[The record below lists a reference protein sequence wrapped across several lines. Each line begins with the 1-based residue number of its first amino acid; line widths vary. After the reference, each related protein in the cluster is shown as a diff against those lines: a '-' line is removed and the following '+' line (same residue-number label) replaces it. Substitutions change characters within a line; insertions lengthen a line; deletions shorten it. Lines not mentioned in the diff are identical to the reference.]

1 MAAPTDRELV
11 VTRVGALNGGVTEDG
26 VLPGCGHAHFGP
38 GAFPPSLSEAV
49 PATVDKYGGTYLIR
63 GGRFEVAQGDWTPD
77 RVVVI
82 EFGSMDQAKAWYDSP
97 EFEGPKQTL
106 ARSSNS
112 NFIFVEGV

>member
-1 MAAPTDRELV
+1 MACYLV
-11 VTRVGALNGGVTEDG
+11 ADMRISDPQPFAEF
-26 VLPGCGHAHFGP
+26 A
-38 GAFPPSLSEAV
+38 EAV
-49 PATVDKYGGTYLIR
+49 PATVEKYGGRYLIR
-63 GGRFEVAQGDWTPD
+63 GGKFEVAQGDWTPD

>member
-1 MAAPTDRELV
+1 MACYLV
-11 VTRVGALNGGVTEDG
+11 ADMRISD
-26 VLPGCGHAHFGP
+26 PGLFAEF
-38 GAFPPSLSEAV
+38 AEAV
-49 PATVDKYGGTYLIR
+49 PATVEQYGGRYLIR
-63 GGRFEVAQGDWTPD
+63 GGKFEVAQGDWTPD

-97 EFEGPKQTL
+97 EFEGPRQTL

>member
-1 MAAPTDRELV
+1 MACYLVADMRISDAELFREFV
-11 VTRVGALNGGVTEDG
+11 
-26 VLPGCGHAHFGP
+26 
-38 GAFPPSLSEAV
+38 EAV
-49 PATVDKYGGTYLIR
+49 PPTVEKYAGRYLIR
-63 GGRFEVAQGDWTPD
+63 GGKFEVAQGDWTPD

>member
-1 MAAPTDRELV
+1 MACYLVADMRISDAELFREFV
-11 VTRVGALNGGVTEDG
+11 
-26 VLPGCGHAHFGP
+26 
-38 GAFPPSLSEAV
+38 EAV
-49 PATVDKYGGTYLIR
+49 PATVEKYGGRYLIR
-63 GGRFEVAQGDWTPD
+63 GGKFEVAQGDWTPD

>member
-1 MAAPTDRELV
+1 MACYLVADMHISDPALFREFV
-11 VTRVGALNGGVTEDG
+11 
-26 VLPGCGHAHFGP
+26 
-38 GAFPPSLSEAV
+38 EAV
-49 PATVDKYGGTYLIR
+49 PATVEKYGGRYLVR

-82 EFGSMDQAKAWYDSP
+82 ECGSMDQAKAWYASP

>member
-1 MAAPTDRELV
+1 MACYLVADMRISDPELF
-11 VTRVGALNGGVTEDG
+11 AEF
-26 VLPGCGHAHFGP
+26 A
-38 GAFPPSLSEAV
+38 EAV
-49 PATVDKYGGTYLIR
+49 PATVEQYGGRYLIR
-63 GGRFEVAQGDWTPD
+63 GGKFEVAQGDWTPD

-82 EFGSMDQAKAWYDSP
+82 EFASMDQAKAWYDSP

>member
-1 MAAPTDRELV
+1 MACYLVADMHISDPGLFREFV
-11 VTRVGALNGGVTEDG
+11 
-26 VLPGCGHAHFGP
+26 
-38 GAFPPSLSEAV
+38 EAV
-49 PATVDKYGGTYLIR
+49 PATVEKYGGRYLIR
-63 GGRFEVAQGDWTPD
+63 GGKFEVAQGDWTPD

-112 NFIFVEGV
+112 NFIFVKGV